1 MSFLL
6 VQAGE
11 ETLRQVGH
19 AVVLYV
25 ELLEVDTVG
34 EAGGDVARVQ
44 LVVPQPQSRQLGE
57 VANLWREIQQLVVLQ
72 VEAGELPALPQ
83 LGRQVLHVVV
93 AAVTGD
99 QRLQPSHRACT

>member
-25 ELLEVDTVG
+25 ELLEVDTLG
-34 EAGGDVARVQ
+34 QRLGDVASVE
-44 LVVPQPQSRQLGE
+44 LVIS
-57 VANLWREIQQLVVLQ
+57 
-72 VEAGELPALPQ
+72 VEKYF
-83 LGRQVLHVVV
+83 
-93 AAVTGD
+93 
-99 QRLQPSHRACT
+99 QRGAKNIC